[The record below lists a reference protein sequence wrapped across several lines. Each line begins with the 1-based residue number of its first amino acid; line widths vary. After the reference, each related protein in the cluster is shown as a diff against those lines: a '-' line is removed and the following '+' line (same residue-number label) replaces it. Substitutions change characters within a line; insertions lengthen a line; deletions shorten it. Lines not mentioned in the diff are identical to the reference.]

1 MGIQNRDYVRE
12 EYGSGPPSWMAE
24 FPATRT
30 LIVITVTAFVGQL
43 LLKAGPG
50 EASLVDVWGVMNPSL
65 VMQGQVWRL
74 LSYAFLHS
82 LNNPLHIFFN
92 MLTLYFFGR
101 EMERVLG
108 QLEFIAFYLVSAVFA
123 ATIYLVW
130 GFVARSP
137 APMLG
142 ASGAVMAVLMLYACH
157 FPRRKVF
164 LFGAIP
170 LEIRM
175 LVALYVLMDAL
186 PLLQSSADSFL
197 NGGVAHACHLGGLA
211 FGYVYYRKELSLTGW
226 LPADRGAGWAAHV
239 IRPSRRER
247 LRVFQPEPEPENLDA
262 ELDRILVKIKDE
274 GSESLT
280 RQERTMLE
288 RASQK
293 FKNKQ
298 R

>member
-12 EYGSGPPSWMAE
+12 EYGSGPPGWMAE
-24 FPATRT
+24 SPATRT
-30 LIVITVTAFVGQL
+30 LIVITVATFVGQL

-50 EASLVDVWGVMNPSL
+50 DTSLLDVWGVMNPSL

-74 LSYAFLHS
+74 LTYAFLHS
-82 LNNPLHIFFN
+82 LSDPLHIVFN
-92 MLTLYFFGR
+92 MLTLYYFGR

-108 QLEFIAFYLVSAVFA
+108 QLEFTAFYLVSAVSA
-123 ATIYLVW
+123 AAIYLGW

-157 FPRRKVF
+157 FPRRKVQ
-164 LFGAIP
+164 LFGVIP

-175 LVALYVLMDAL
+175 LVALYVLFDTL
-186 PLLQSSADSFL
+186 PLLMAPRSVTL
-197 NGGVAHACHLGGLA
+197 HGGIAHACHLGGLA

-247 LRVFQPEPEPENLDA
+247 LRVFQPEPEPENLEA